1 MTRRS
6 TPARTQISRRDMLK
20 LMLGIGT
27 SLACG
32 RSWGQTTRTQLK
44 RTIPSTGE
52 SIPAIGLGT
61 SQTFDVGAAADE
73 RIKIKEVL
81 RLFVEY
87 GGTMIDTSPMYGRAE
102 RVVGD
107 LSEELGNQDELFL
120 ATKVWTRGRAEG
132 IQQMEESMRLLKA
145 DQIDLMQVHNLVDT
159 QTHLQT
165 LQDWKVQKRIRYVG
179 ITHYRVDAFAAL
191 EKVIKHNPLDFV
203 QLNYSIVT
211 REAEQRLL
219 PLCADRGVAVLVNR
233 PFEDGGLFRLVRG
246 EELPAWASEFDCQSW
261 AQFFLKF
268 ILSHPAVTN
277 VIPATSKP
285 KHLVDNMQAGYG
297 RLPDTDMREKM
308 ARFMR

>member
-6 TPARTQISRRDMLK
+6 IPTRTQISRRNLLK
-20 LMLGIGT
+20 LMLGVGT

-32 RSWGQTTRTQLK
+32 SSLGQATRTQFK
-44 RTIPSTGE
+44 RTIPSSGE
-52 SIPAIGLGT
+52 TIPAIGLGT
-61 SQTFDVGAAADE
+61 SQTFDVGPAAAE
-73 RIKIKEVL
+73 RSKVKEVL
-81 RLFVEY
+81 RLFVEH

-107 LSEELGNQDELFL
+107 LSVELGNQDDLFL
-120 ATKVWTRGRAEG
+120 ATKVWTRGRSEG
-132 IQQMEESMRLLKA
+132 IQQMEESMRLLQA

-159 QTHLQT
+159 QTHLKT
-165 LQDWKVQKRIRYVG
+165 LQDWKAQKRIRYVG
-179 ITHYRVDAFAAL
+179 ITHYRVDAFDAL
-191 EKVIKHNPLDFV
+191 EKVIEHNQLDYV

-233 PFEDGGLFRLVRG
+233 PFEDGDLFRLVRG

-285 KHLVDNMQAGYG
+285 KHLVDNMQAGFG
-297 RLPDTDMREKM
+297 QLPDASMREKM
-308 ARFMR
+308 AKFML